1 MEKPGHR
8 QLLLTISTS
17 SDFPSAYFFTKTFWS
32 ICLHTK
38 IRPKYLL
45 LLDILWKYFD
55 RFLLK
60 LCNLQIISS
69 RKDAAADYLSFLE
82 PQHLPSPNGKPSETW
97 ILDSAEFP
105 YLPGQ
110 DIRMNLNCISLNL
123 FRWYFLSMLPVYPAC
138 KLVPPLLRCEVMPQ
152 ILSIPLSSPA
162 RAAPPRTALPL
173 ALVTSHH
180 CNVANK
186 MH

>member
-1 MEKPGHR
+1 MEKHGHR

-17 SDFPSAYFFTKTFWS
+17 SDFSQHIFHKNF
-32 ICLHTK
+32 LE
-38 IRPKYLL
+38 YLL
-45 LLDILWKYFD
+45 AHEEQAKIFIIIILWKYFD

-162 RAAPPRTALPL
+162 RAAPPRTAQPL